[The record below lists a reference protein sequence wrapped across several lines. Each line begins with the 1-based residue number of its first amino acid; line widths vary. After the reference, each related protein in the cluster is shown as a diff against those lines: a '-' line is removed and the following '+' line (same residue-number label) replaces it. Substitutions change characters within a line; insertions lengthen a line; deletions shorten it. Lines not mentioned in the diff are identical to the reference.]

1 MGHETDER
9 REEAE
14 KAVAADEYNLEA
26 WETLVGLARRTGA
39 GAAEVLERVLR
50 VYPTSEAHWRLLV
63 DELRA
68 HAPGDDARLEAVYA
82 RALAAVP
89 SVRLW
94 ADYIGFTLARTGE
107 PAAATPASR
116 TDLYERALAAVGR
129 AVDSAPLWD
138 AYLAHLATLPAPARD
153 AQLRAAYQRVVRLP
167 TAAVDRFWADYEAW
181 ERRVAGD
188 ADAAAATR
196 ALQGRVQA
204 ARRVYRA
211 RGRLLEGLELERV
224 ARPPGAP
231 STTAAHAAR
240 SQQQLVQWRA
250 LVAYDQSNPLR
261 LTPQEHADAM
271 RFVYNRCLVCL
282 HFYPQ
287 MWWAAARF
295 FTSAATTTTTTTTT
309 SSSTTTTDLGCEY
322 MGRAAAA
329 LPHYL
334 PAHLAYSECLAA
346 AGRTGDARHVL
357 EGCLAQNADAP
368 LVWIRYMQLVRA
380 GTGATAVED
389 ARKVFLKA
397 RKRPGCTWHVYV
409 AAAEIEQ
416 FRNSDAASARK
427 LYEHALAA
435 FPDAVGLVRA
445 YADYLLHASGVD
457 SVRALYERQL
467 RTAPPAAA
475 RALWD
480 ALVALERLHGDA
492 ASRASTERRRAA
504 FLTAQRTSGD
514 AAAAAAYAAATPDSE
529 YTDAVHALAYYD
541 LAACADSDLARWGVV
556 PATPVQSSPSP
567 APQQQLQQHQSQEP
581 RPVAEPRQPQPQP
594 QPQSQPVAPP
604 PQPQHTVNRD
614 DASVAA
620 LLGMLPPAR
629 LYGGPAIDIAR
640 LLAVLRHLPGTTTG
654 GGSSSLEPPLKHTR
668 LM

>member
-1 MGHETDER
+1 M
-9 REEAE
+9 
-14 KAVAADEYNLEA
+14 AADEYNLEA
-26 WETLVGLARRTGA
+26 WETLVDAARRTAA
-39 GAAEVLERVLR
+39 GAAAVLERVLR

-68 HAPGDDARLEAVYA
+68 HTPGDDAAVEAAYT

-94 ADYIGFTLARTGE
+94 ADYIGFTLARPTEPGGATP
-107 PAAATPASR
+107 PAAR
-116 TDLYERALAAVGR
+116 TALYERALAAVGR
-129 AVDSAPLWD
+129 AADSTPLWD
-138 AYLAHLATLPAPARD
+138 AYLAHLATLAPPARD
-153 AQLRAAYQRVVRLP
+153 TQLRAAYQRVVRLP

-188 ADAAAATR
+188 ADAAAAAR

-204 ARRVYRA
+204 ARRVHRA
-211 RGRLLEGLELERV
+211 RGRLLEGLELARV

-240 SQQQLVQWRA
+240 TQQQLVQWRA

-261 LTPQEHADAM
+261 LTPQEHADTM
-271 RFVYNRCLVCL
+271 RFVYDRCLVCL

-295 FTSAATTTTTTTTT
+295 FTFPPPSSSSSAA
-309 SSSTTTTDLGCEY
+309 SAASAAASASVGCEY
-322 MGRAAAA
+322 MRKATAA

-346 AGRTGDARHVL
+346 AGRAGDARRVL

-368 LVWIRYMQLVRA
+368 LVWVRYMQLVRA
-380 GTGATAVED
+380 GPAATAVED

-416 FRNSDAASARK
+416 FRNGDAASARK

-467 RTAPPAAA
+467 RTAAPAPA

-480 ALVALERLHGDA
+480 DLVALERLHGDA
-492 ASRASTERRRAA
+492 ASRASTARRRAA
-504 FLTAQRTSGD
+504 FLAAHRATGD
-514 AAAAAAYAAATPDSE
+514 AAAYATPDSE
-529 YTDAVHALAYYD
+529 YTDAVHALAYHD
-541 LAACADSDLARWGVV
+541 LTACADSDLTRWGIV
-556 PATPVQSSPSP
+556 PAPTSPP
-567 APQQQLQQHQSQEP
+567 PQQQPQAQPRPADARPPQLPTNAGVTAAPAVAAPVPQQQQQAQQHAVS
-581 RPVAEPRQPQPQP
+581 
-594 QPQSQPVAPP
+594 
-604 PQPQHTVNRD
+604 RD
-614 DASVAA
+614 DACVAA

-629 LYGGPAIDIAR
+629 LYGGPAIDTAR
-640 LLAVLRHLPGTTTG
+640 LLAVLRQLPPAPGIG
-654 GGSSSLEPPLKHTR
+654 LEPPLKHTR